1 MTEIFLNSPSQPQ
14 RSTPDLIFET
24 LNAYQR
30 TSALKAAIELDVFT
44 AIGEGAGT
52 VAEIARRTR
61 ASERGVRA
69 LCDYLVVFGFLTK
82 QGSGQESAEESA
94 DAPSYALSADAAKF
108 LDRRSP
114 ACIAS
119 TIGFLALP
127 TMTDAFKDF
136 ADVVRSG
143 KPHVAG
149 GAGTTG
155 PEDPIWVDFAIA
167 MAPMQAPL
175 AEFVARI
182 VSAESRQKWKVLDIA
197 AGHGAFGTAIARH
210 NPNAE
215 IFALDWPQVLKV
227 ARDNANAAGIGDRF
241 HELPG
246 SAFDIELGGDYDII
260 LVTNFLQLFDPPAIE
275 RLMRKVHA
283 ALKPNGRAVTLGFIP
298 NEDRVTPPAAAAFAI
313 SMLGTTSGGDAYSFP
328 EYVSMFRHAGFTS
341 NEFVPL
347 PAGPQSVI
355 VSRK

>member
-44 AIGEGAGT
+44 AIGGGAGT

-197 AGHGAFGTAIARH
+197 AGHGAFGTAIARD
-210 NPNAE
+210 NP
-215 IFALDWPQVLKV
+215 
-227 ARDNANAAGIGDRF
+227 NAAGIGDRF

>member
-1 MTEIFLNSPSQPQ
+1 VSSTSHSQ
-14 RSTPDLIFET
+14 RSSPELIFET

-30 TSALKAAIELDVFT
+30 TAALKAAIELDIFT
-44 AIGEGAGT
+44 AIGEGAST
-52 VAEIARRTR
+52 VAEIAHHSR
-61 ASERGVRA
+61 ASGRGIRA
-69 LCDYLVVFGFLTK
+69 LCDYLVVLGFLTK
-82 QGSGQESAEESA
+82 QIAVQEPGQGIPQRT
-94 DAPSYALSADAAKF
+94 APGQSYALTADSSKF

-114 ACIAS
+114 FRIAS

-127 TMTDAFKDF
+127 TMTDAFKNF

-143 KPHVAG
+143 QPHVAG

-155 PEDPIWVDFAIA
+155 PEDPIWIDFAIA

-175 AEFVARI
+175 AEFIAKI
-182 VSAESRQKWKVLDIA
+182 VSAEGRQKWKVLDIA
-197 AGHGAFGTAIARH
+197 AGHGAFGIAIATH

-215 IFALDWPQVLKV
+215 IVALDWPQVLKV
-227 ARDNANAAGIGDRF
+227 ARDNANSAGIGNRF

-246 SAFDIELGGDYDII
+246 SAFDIELGTDYDVI
-260 LVTNFLQLFDPPAIE
+260 LLTNFLQLFDPPAIE

-298 NEDRVTPPAAAAFAI
+298 NEDRVTPPNAAAFAI
-313 SMLGTTSGGDAYSFP
+313 IMLGTTAGGDAYSFS
-328 EYVSMFRHAGFTS
+328 EYVAMFRLAGFTS